1 MVSSQQSEQELPEKG
16 EGGSD
21 SQGKDGDGG
30 KEKWRELWNEAK
42 QFVVHAIGKVKV
54 GFSNNILYIDY
65 I

>member
-1 MVSSQQSEQELPEKG
+1 MVSSQQSEQALPGKG
-16 EGGSD
+16 EGGNE

-54 GFSNNILYIDY
+54 GFSNNII
-65 I
+65 

>member
-30 KEKWRELWNEAK
+30 KGKWRELWNEAK

-54 GFSNNILYIDY
+54 GFSNNII
-65 I
+65 